1 MNRND
6 FQKLAILRLKEAEAL
21 LKNRCYAGAYYLSG
35 YSIECAL
42 KACIAKK
49 TKRYEFPNKNR
60 VKSSYVHD
68 LNKLI
73 DVAELTKELNEE
85 MKLNNNFADYWNTI
99 KDWSEEDRY
108 KNNINKQYAEGMI
121 IAIKDNDNGILKWL
135 KKYC

>member
-21 LKNRCYAGAYYLSG
+21 LKNRCYEGAYYLSG

-60 VKSSYVHD
+60 VNSSYVHD

-99 KDWSEEDRY
+99 KDWSEKDRY
-108 KNNINKQYAEGMI
+108 KNNINKQYAEGRI
-121 IAIKDNDNGILKWL
+121 IAITDNDNGILKWL
-135 KKYC
+135 KKYW